1 MRLLP
6 DEEHSAARRFLVSG
20 SIWLCLAT
28 LGGLASAIQLFS
40 PDVLRNIPVLE
51 FGRVRPLHTNLVL
64 FGFVGLMSIGA
75 GLYIAPVMLRTRLH
89 GERLAHL
96 SLWLFNLALLGAV
109 ITLPLGFTQGREYA
123 ELIFP
128 IKLLFLA
135 ALLLLLYVLIM
146 TLLRRRE
153 NLLYVS
159 VWYICGGVLW
169 TAILFPFG
177 NVM

>member
-96 SLWLFNLALLGAV
+96 SLWLFPSGSPRAGS
-109 ITLPLGFTQGREYA
+109 TPSSSSRSSCSSWPPSCFCST
-123 ELIFP
+123 
-128 IKLLFLA
+128 
-135 ALLLLLYVLIM
+135 
-146 TLLRRRE
+146 
-153 NLLYVS
+153 S
-159 VWYICGGVLW
+159 
-169 TAILFPFG
+169 
-177 NVM
+177 